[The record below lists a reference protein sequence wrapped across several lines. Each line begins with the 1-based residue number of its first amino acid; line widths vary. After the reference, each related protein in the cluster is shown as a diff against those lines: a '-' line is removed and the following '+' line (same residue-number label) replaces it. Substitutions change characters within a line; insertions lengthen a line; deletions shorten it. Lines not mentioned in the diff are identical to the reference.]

1 MLNTKVTKD
10 FFMSA
15 DIQRD
20 ILIVGAGAAG
30 MYAAISAARNGA
42 SVLLV
47 DKSIVGRG
55 GATVMA
61 QMTVAAAISS
71 QTDDHWSVHLED
83 TLESGR
89 NLCDPTL
96 ARVLCQEA
104 PERIREMDAWN
115 VGWAREMVSFG
126 RSPLQGIANRAA
138 SMLTF
143 STPGQRSPAPCASR

>member
-1 MLNTKVTKD
+1 
-10 FFMSA
+10 MSA

-61 QMTVAAAISS
+61 QMTVAAAIGS
-71 QTDDHWSVHLED
+71 QTDDHWSGHLED
-83 TLESGR
+83 TLQSGR
-89 NLCDPTL
+89 NLCDPT
-96 ARVLCQEA
+96 
-104 PERIREMDAWN
+104 
-115 VGWAREMVSFG
+115 
-126 RSPLQGIANRAA
+126 
-138 SMLTF
+138 
-143 STPGQRSPAPCASR
+143 